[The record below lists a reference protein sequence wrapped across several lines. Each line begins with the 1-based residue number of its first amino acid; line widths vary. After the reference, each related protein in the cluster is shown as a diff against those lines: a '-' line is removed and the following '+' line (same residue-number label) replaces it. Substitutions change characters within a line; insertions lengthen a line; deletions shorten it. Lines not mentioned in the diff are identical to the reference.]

1 MGTARRTEATSRSLQ
16 THSVATHIAKPARR
30 TVRSHALVEIGWYCL
45 SIGLL
50 VTIWELGYFAG
61 WLDAFFF
68 PPPHIFLPIL
78 FDTPRF
84 QPFGV
89 GFQGIED
96 QLSNN
101 FLLLAVSATF
111 LRVAAGLI
119 IGYIAGTVTGFLLH
133 YLKWFGY
140 VGTPILRLMASVS
153 VVAWFPLA
161 IAVLRSGELTAI
173 ALVALAIFFP
183 LALSVSEAVRSV
195 PPTLVQVARVI
206 GASRRQ
212 VFLDVILPHCLPQ
225 LFVLM
230 RLNFF
235 GAWMTILLSEL
246 FDVKLGL
253 GLFIFL
259 SRAYLNSDLAWALLV
274 IIGLCGFVVDM
285 ILRLIGKQ
293 LFWYQAAIS
302 ATSRI

>member
-1 MGTARRTEATSRSLQ
+1 MATHTAGPASPAQLEAGVSRSLKEVGWWLL
-16 THSVATHIAKPARR
+16 SV
-30 TVRSHALVEIGWYCL
+30 
-45 SIGLL
+45 GLL
-50 VTIWELGYFAG
+50 VAIWEIGYFTG
-61 WLDAFFF
+61 WLDAVLF

-89 GFQGIED
+89 GFQGIDE
-96 QLSNN
+96 QLNN
-101 FLLLAVSATF
+101 TFLLRAVGATF

-119 IGYIAGTVTGFLLH
+119 LGYFAGAVTGFLVH
-133 YLKWFGY
+133 YLNWFGY
-140 VGTPILRLMASVS
+140 VTTPILRLMASVS
-153 VVAWFPLA
+153 AVAWFPLA
-161 IAVLRSGELTAI
+161 IAILRSGELTAI

-195 PPTLVQVARVI
+195 PPTLVQAARVM
-206 GASRRQ
+206 GASRGQ
-212 VFLDVILPHCLPQ
+212 VFLSVILPHSLPQ
-225 LFVLM
+225 LYTLM

-259 SRAYLNSDLAWALLV
+259 SRAYLNADLAWALLV
-274 IIGLCGFVVDM
+274 IIGLCGYLVDL
-285 ILRLIGKQ
+285 ILRIIGGR
-293 LFWYQAAIS
+293 LFWYQTAIS
-302 ATSRI
+302 AKART

>member
-1 MGTARRTEATSRSLQ
+1 MATQTAS
-16 THSVATHIAKPARR
+16 PARK
-30 TVRSHALVEIGWYCL
+30 TGLSHALTEIGWWCL

-50 VTIWELGYFAG
+50 ITFWEVGYFTG
-61 WLDAFFF
+61 WLDAFLF

-89 GFQGIED
+89 GFQGIDD
-96 QLSNN
+96 QLSNT
-101 FLLLAVSATF
+101 FLLRAVGATF
-111 LRVAAGLI
+111 LRVAIGLI
-119 IGYIAGTVTGFLLH
+119 IGYVAGAATGFIIH
-133 YLKWFGY
+133 YLNWFGY
-140 VGTPILRLMASVS
+140 VGTPILRLMASIS
-153 VVAWFPLA
+153 AVAWFPLA
-161 IAVLRSGELTAI
+161 IAILRSGELTAI

-183 LALSVSEAVRSV
+183 LSLSVSEAVQSV
-195 PPTLVQVARVI
+195 PPTLVQAARVM
-206 GASRRQ
+206 GASRGQ

-274 IIGLCGFVVDM
+274 IIGLCGYLVDL
-285 ILRLIGKQ
+285 ILRLIGKR
-293 LFWYQAAIS
+293 LFWYQTAVS
-302 ATSRI
+302 ATSRT